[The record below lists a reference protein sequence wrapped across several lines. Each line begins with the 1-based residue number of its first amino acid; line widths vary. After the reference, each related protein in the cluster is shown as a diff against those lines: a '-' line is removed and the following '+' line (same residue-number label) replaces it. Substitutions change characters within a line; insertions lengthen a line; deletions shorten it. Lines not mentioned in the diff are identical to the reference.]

1 MISTTQHI
9 KKIVAACIVG
19 CFCITGC
26 ENNVDDVK
34 ALGSKIPAVEEGRDI
49 ESYLSQNGRIGAK
62 LTAPLLLR
70 YQGDSARKAEFPRS
84 LHVEFYDDSMKVE
97 SRLSA
102 RYARYL
108 MNESKVYLRDSV
120 VIYNMKGDTLYSNE
134 LYWDQNL
141 AQFYT
146 NTPVT
151 LIQHYPYKQKGRYA
165 NGFRSNQDLTDITFF
180 NIQPGSFAIVPDS
193 SFNQ

>member
-1 MISTTQHI
+1 MTNHHQHI
-9 KKIVAACIVG
+9 KYLFTACLLG
-19 CFCITGC
+19 CIFLLAC
-26 ENNVDDVK
+26 ENDVNDVK
-34 ALGSKIPAVEEGRDI
+34 ALG
-49 ESYLSQNGRIGAK
+49 NGRIGAK

-70 YQGDSARKAEFPRS
+70 YQGDSARKTEFPNS
-84 LHVEFYDDSMKVE
+84 LFVEFYDDSMKVE

-102 RYARYL
+102 KYGRYL
-108 MNESKVYLRDSV
+108 QNESKVYLRDQV
-120 VIYNMKGDTLYSNE
+120 VIYNVKGDTLYCDE

-146 NTPVT
+146 ATPVT
-151 LIQHYPYKQKGRYA
+151 LIQNYPYKQKGRYA

-193 SFNQ
+193 TFNQ